1 MATHSGIL
9 SWRILWTEVPG
20 ELQFMGLQRITKLKQ
35 LSMHLSDLGAVS
47 SIPGLGKYLGE
58 ENGNPLQ
65 YSCLGNLMDR
75 RSWQVHEVAK
85 ELNSTQQLNNNILKK
100 KASPSVLLYPTNCF
114 YCSQNFHQLFL
125 LKIVCSLTSPGGSD
139 GKESLPMNARNAGLH
154 SLADR
159 EGLGREDPLEKGMA
173 THCSVTAWRI
183 PWTEEPGELSSMG
196 SQRVGHN

>member
-58 ENGNPLQ
+58 ENGDPLQ
-65 YSCLGNLMDR
+65 YSCLGNLLDR

-85 ELNSTQQLNNNILKK
+85 ELNST
-100 KASPSVLLYPTNCF
+100 
-114 YCSQNFHQLFL
+114 
-125 LKIVCSLTSPGGSD
+125 
-139 GKESLPMNARNAGLH
+139 
-154 SLADR
+154 
-159 EGLGREDPLEKGMA
+159 
-173 THCSVTAWRI
+173 
-183 PWTEEPGELSSMG
+183 
-196 SQRVGHN
+196 